1 MVKYVSGWTNIL
13 SQSVFNLQTCAEES
27 LKEKASKGKGEVVLR
42 LIKHYAMK
50 LYGALIATCI
60 LIILAMHEGQ

>member
-1 MVKYVSGWTNIL
+1 MLVDGQT
-13 SQSVFNLQTCAEES
+13 FFHNLCSIYKLVQRKS
-27 LKEKASKGKGEVVLR
+27 LKEKATKGKGEVVLC

-50 LYGALIATCI
+50 LYGEINAACI